1 MCKKYLLEE
10 PPAGYVEKISKIPEQ
25 RMLKVN
31 DLKEVTK
38 PFFEEKKTLNKR
50 LSFRI
55 FIRIFHLSA
64 PKGSSLCAPGGR

>member
-38 PFFEEKKTLNKR
+38 PFFEEKKR
-50 LSFRI
+50 
-55 FIRIFHLSA
+55 
-64 PKGSSLCAPGGR
+64 